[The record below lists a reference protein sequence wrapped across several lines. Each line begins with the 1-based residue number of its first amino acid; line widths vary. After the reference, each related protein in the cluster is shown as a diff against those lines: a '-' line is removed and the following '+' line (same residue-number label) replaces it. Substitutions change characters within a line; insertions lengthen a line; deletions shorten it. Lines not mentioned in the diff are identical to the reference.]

1 MDSQQ
6 TDTGSD
12 PPLMSTAERSAVYI
26 GVAIVFAGL
35 APTTWL
41 LEPTIGYLISA
52 GMVLPI
58 CYLGVI
64 SITSRGRV
72 GVSRSATPVLGLFVA
87 YWIGLVLQF
96 ILTGSVSI
104 VPYIVLTPT
113 LVVALFFFAAPI
125 IIKAPRSFL
134 RGFVGA
140 VGALTVLGIVL
151 LILEHTTSASFPW
164 TGNNVFGLPGYRIA
178 SIYANPNA
186 LGFVTAVASLSAL
199 WGVLETRR
207 PTWGM
212 AFVVVFVG
220 LVLTDATMALA
231 AFLAATVTLFV
242 LRAPALGVGFAVLS
256 TVAAVGFLLTEVGLS
271 YLTLIVERGGSERL
285 EFWQVALA
293 HAAETPLVGAGFDH
307 ELQTHNSFVAIVLN
321 LGYLVGGVY
330 ILAILGAVGVA
341 WRKARTGSP
350 WNEFVLSMLVLLM
363 FQMLTESF
371 TLGGLSTESWLLA
384 TFVGV
389 SLLYSADSDVS
400 FPDSLHSRRPNST
413 GLKQ

>member
-1 MDSQQ
+1 
-6 TDTGSD
+6 
-12 PPLMSTAERSAVYI
+12 MSTAERSAAYI
-26 GVAIVFAGL
+26 GVAIIFAGL

-41 LEPTIGYLISA
+41 LESTVGYVISV
-52 GMVLPI
+52 GMLLPI

-64 SITSRGRV
+64 SIPSRGRV
-72 GVSRSATPVLGLFVA
+72 SMSRSATPVLGLFGI

-96 ILTGSVSI
+96 VLTGSVSI
-104 VPYIVLTPT
+104 VPYIALTPVMI
-113 LVVALFFFAAPI
+113 LVLFFVVTPL

-134 RGFVGA
+134 RGVVGA

-151 LILEHTTSASFPW
+151 LVLEHTTSASFPW

-207 PTWGM
+207 PSWGV
-212 AFVVVFVG
+212 AFVVVFIG

-231 AFLAATVTLFV
+231 AFLAATATLFV
-242 LRAPALGVGFAVLS
+242 LRSPVLGVGFAALS
-256 TVAAVGFLLTEVGLS
+256 AIAAIGFFLSDTGLS

-285 EFWQVALA
+285 EFWQAALA

-321 LGYLVGGVY
+321 LGYFIGGVY
-330 ILAILGAVGVA
+330 ILAILGSVVAA
-341 WRKARTGSP
+341 WRKAQTGSP
-350 WNEFVLSMLVLLM
+350 WDEFVLSMLMLLM

-389 SLLYSADSDVS
+389 SLLCSTDSDVPLS
-400 FPDSLHSRRPNST
+400 DSVRSRGPNST
-413 GLKQ
+413 GSKQ

>member
-1 MDSQQ
+1 
-6 TDTGSD
+6 
-12 PPLMSTAERSAVYI
+12 MSTAERSAVYI
-26 GVAIVFAGL
+26 GVAMVFAGL

-52 GMVLPI
+52 GMLLPI
-58 CYLGVI
+58 CYLGVVSI
-64 SITSRGRV
+64 SSRGRV
-72 GVSRSATPVLGLFVA
+72 GVSRSATAVLGLFGI
-87 YWIGLVLQF
+87 YWLGLVLQF
-96 ILTGSVSI
+96 GLTGSVSI
-104 VPYIVLTPT
+104 VPYIALTPVMVAV
-113 LVVALFFFAAPI
+113 LYFVVAPVIVTFPQ
-125 IIKAPRSFL
+125 SFL
-134 RGFVGA
+134 RGLVGA

-151 LILEHTTSASFPW
+151 LVLEHTTSAAFPW

-212 AFVVVFVG
+212 AFVVVFLG

-242 LRAPALGVGFAVLS
+242 LRSPALGVGFAVLS
-256 TVAAVGFLLTEVGLS
+256 TIAAVGFFLTETGLS
-271 YLTLIVERGGSERL
+271 YLTLLIERGGSERL
-285 EFWQVALA
+285 EFWQAALA
-293 HAAETPLVGAGFDH
+293 HAAETPLVGTGFDH

-330 ILAILGAVGVA
+330 ILAILGSVGVA

-350 WNEFVLSMLVLLM
+350 WDEFVLSMLVLLV

-389 SLLYSADSDVS
+389 SLLHGS
-400 FPDSLHSRRPNST
+400 PDSEVPLPDSIRSQEAHRIGS
-413 GLKQ
+413 KQ